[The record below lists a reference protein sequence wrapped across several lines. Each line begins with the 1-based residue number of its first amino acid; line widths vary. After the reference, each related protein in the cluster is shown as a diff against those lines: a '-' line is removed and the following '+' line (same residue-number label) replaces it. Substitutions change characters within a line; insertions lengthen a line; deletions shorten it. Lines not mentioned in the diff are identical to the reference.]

1 MALVALEKVHVD
13 FPIYGPRRELR
24 NTLVQRTVGALIS
37 PEDRNRN
44 RVVIRA
50 LNGAT
55 LHLEHGDRIALVGR
69 YGVGKSTL
77 LKVIAG
83 IYQPVSGTVRTDGRI
98 TTLFHVMPGLEAE
111 DSGYENIITAGLLL
125 GMSRREIDAKIPE
138 IEAVCELGEY
148 LSLPVRTYSSGM
160 MTRLNFAL
168 ATPVEPDVLLMDE
181 GIATGDAR
189 FAKRVLHRV
198 KDLIGRS
205 RIMVLASHADEM
217 VRSMC
222 NKAALMQAGRILSID
237 DVEEVLRRYDSMAHD
252 SIR

>member
-1 MALVALEKVHVD
+1 MALVALEEVHVD

-24 NTLVQRTVGALIS
+24 NALVQRSVGALIS
-37 PEDRNRN
+37 PEDGNRV

-55 LHLEHGDRIALVGR
+55 LHLEDGDRIALVGR
-69 YGVGKSTL
+69 NGVGKSTL

-83 IYQPVSGTVRTDGRI
+83 IYQPLSGTVRTEGRI

-111 DSGYENIITAGLLL
+111 DSGYQNIITAGLLL

-138 IEAVCELGEY
+138 IEDVSELGEY

-168 ATPVEPDVLLMDE
+168 ATSAEPDVLLMDE
-181 GIATGDAR
+181 GIVTGDAR
-189 FAKRVLHRV
+189 FAERVLHRV
-198 KDLIGRS
+198 EDLIGRS

-222 NKAALMQAGRILSID
+222 NKAALMQAGRILSIG
-237 DVEEVLRRYDSMAHD
+237 DVEEVLYRYDAMAHD
-252 SIR
+252 SVR